1 MNMDILLDQISSTL
15 SQISM
20 ESRINN
26 YNMLAGRLDKPQYV
40 VSFPEQFD
48 INKVGNVHDNE
59 SLKNAGLKL
68 EEKAQSLDQ
77 ILLNAI
83 DLSSQNN
90 RLITLMNQRLD
101 LERMIIRGG
110 R

>member
-1 MNMDILLDQISSTL
+1 MNMDILLDQISSSL
-15 SQISM
+15 SQLSV
-20 ESRINN
+20 EARINN

-48 INKVGNVHDNE
+48 TNSVRGVSD
-59 SLKNAGLKL
+59 
-68 EEKAQSLDQ
+68 AQSLASAGMKVEEQEQSMDQ
-77 ILLNAI
+77 ILLKAI
-83 DLSSQNN
+83 ELSSQNN
-90 RLITLMNQRLD
+90 RLITLMNQRIE

>member
-15 SQISM
+15 SQLSV
-20 ESRINN
+20 EARINN

-48 INKVGNVHDNE
+48 TSKIAGVNDPKSLASAGIKV
-59 SLKNAGLKL
+59 
-68 EEKAQSLDQ
+68 EEQEQSIDQ
-77 ILLNAI
+77 ILLQAI
-83 DLSSQNN
+83 ELSSQNN
-90 RLITLMNQRLD
+90 RLVTLMNQRIE

>member
-1 MNMDILLDQISSTL
+1 MNMDILLDQISSSL
-15 SQISM
+15 SQLSV
-20 ESRINN
+20 EARINN

-48 INKVGNVHDNE
+48 TNRVRGVSD
-59 SLKNAGLKL
+59 
-68 EEKAQSLDQ
+68 AQSLASAGMKVEEQEQSIDQ
-77 ILLNAI
+77 ILLKAI
-83 DLSSQNN
+83 ELSSQNN
-90 RLITLMNQRLD
+90 RLITLMNQRIE